1 MKTLVILFALGL
13 THAAIAQQPQT
24 TRSFWVIEGN
34 PQKQNF
40 TTVRYYTPDRKLI
53 GEEVIKK
60 PWIDIRKKRN
70 IRMLDRML
78 AAWKARD
85 TTMKVTAVTK
95 RKN

>member
-1 MKTLVILFALGL
+1 MALGL
-13 THAAIAQQPQT
+13 THAVFAQGPKT
-24 TRSFWVIEGN
+24 TRSFWVIEAN

-40 TTVRYYTPDRKLI
+40 TIVRYYSPDRKLI

-85 TTMKVTAVTK
+85 TTMNLTMAGK